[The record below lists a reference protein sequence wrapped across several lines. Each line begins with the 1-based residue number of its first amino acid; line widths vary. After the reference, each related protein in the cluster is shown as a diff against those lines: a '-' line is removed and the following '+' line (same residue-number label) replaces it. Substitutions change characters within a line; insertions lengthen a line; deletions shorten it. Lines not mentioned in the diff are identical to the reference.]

1 MLGFALPVG
10 AFARFMAVAAGWISS
25 GKRTLPLVLDVDQTL
40 VDAMPHRVT
49 GEPAGLRHRPRGI
62 QQGSNATGAM
72 YPRAVHAWHAVNT
85 RAHGSSIRCY

>member
-62 QQGSNATGAM
+62 QQGSNANGAM
-72 YPRAVHAWHAVNT
+72 FVPACSARVA
-85 RAHGSSIRCY
+85 CC

>member
-49 GEPAGLRHRPRGI
+49 GEPGLPATPPARHTA
-62 QQGSNATGAM
+62 GSNAMAQCTACSARVACKQHAC
-72 YPRAVHAWHAVNT
+72 PRLV
-85 RAHGSSIRCY
+85 SIRCY